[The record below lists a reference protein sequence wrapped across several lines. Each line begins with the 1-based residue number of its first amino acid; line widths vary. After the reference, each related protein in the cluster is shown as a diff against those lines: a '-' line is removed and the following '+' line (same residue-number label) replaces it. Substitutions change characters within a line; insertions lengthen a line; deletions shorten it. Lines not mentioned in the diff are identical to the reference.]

1 MNDKKSGITGIMGT
15 GQHTLELSNLERREV
30 QAPFMA
36 CLLKGFIREL
46 GREKAMQVASLAI
59 QEDALL
65 VGKTM
70 AEKYGGNTIKD
81 LLRVIR
87 EVWSQDDALL
97 FEIVEETDQKL
108 FFNVTRCRYAEMYD
122 RLGLKE
128 YGYCLSCNRD
138 ESLIK
143 GFNPH
148 MTLSRTQTIM
158 QGSES
163 CDFRIF
169 VE

>member
-1 MNDKKSGITGIMGT
+1 MGT

-30 QAPFMA
+30 QAPFMD

-46 GREKAMQVASLAI
+46 GREKAMQVASLSI

-70 AEKYGGNTIKD
+70 AEKYGGNMIKE

-143 GFNPH
+143 GFNPQ

-163 CDFRIF
+163 CDFRIV

>member
-1 MNDKKSGITGIMGT
+1 MHAEKSNLTNHADT
-15 GQHTLELSNLERREV
+15 GQPARAISTLERREV

-36 CLLKGFIREL
+36 CLLAGFIREL
-46 GREKAMQVASLAI
+46 GKEKAMQVASLAI
-59 QEDALL
+59 QEDASQ
-65 VGKTM
+65 VGKSM
-70 AEKYGGNTIKD
+70 AEKYGGNAIKD

-87 EVWSQDDALL
+87 EVWAQDDALH
-97 FEIVEETDQKL
+97 FDVVEETAQKL
-108 FFNVTRCRYAEMYD
+108 SFDVTRCRYAELYD

-148 MTLSRTQTIM
+148 MTLYRTQTIM
-158 QGSES
+158 QGAES
-163 CDFRIF
+163 CDFRIL